1 MIKILIV
8 DDNSDKIRNIVNVIF
23 QSCDK
28 EQIHIDTASFVN
40 DAKTI
45 LSKISVDILIL
56 DICLPERPGSD
67 LQQDAGIK
75 LLNHINGSNRY
86 TYPRFVIALS
96 EYKELANEFS
106 IDAGI
111 IHTSIVYDLGSNE
124 WKIRLA
130 ECMKTATSILSN
142 NISRRSY
149 DYDVAVICALKE
161 ELDIVKMSLD
171 AVKEIKVP
179 DDDYIYYEGSFF
191 KEDRKIRVVM
201 AQSSQMGMVPAS
213 TLTTRLI
220 YNFVPRYIV
229 MTGITAGIKGIV
241 NMGDVIAAEYTW
253 DYGAGKDAIVENESV
268 HRNTIQQIQI
278 DTDVSNMVRR
288 VAEDES
294 LLQKVKKEF
303 NGTKPNGEL
312 HVVLGP
318 VASGA
323 SVIADPQIIKKI
335 QDGQIRDVV
344 GIEMEIFGVYYAA
357 RWSVSPKPKYVALKA
372 VCDYANADKD
382 DKYHPYASYT
392 SAKIFV
398 ELAKKYFEYDFG

>member
-1 MIKILIV
+1 
-8 DDNSDKIRNIVNVIF
+8 
-23 QSCDK
+23 
-28 EQIHIDTASFVN
+28 
-40 DAKTI
+40 
-45 LSKISVDILIL
+45 
-56 DICLPERPGSD
+56 
-67 LQQDAGIK
+67 
-75 LLNHINGSNRY
+75 
-86 TYPRFVIALS
+86 
-96 EYKELANEFS
+96 
-106 IDAGI
+106 
-111 IHTSIVYDLGSNE
+111 
-124 WKIRLA
+124 
-130 ECMKTATSILSN
+130 
-142 NISRRSY
+142 
-149 DYDVAVICALKE
+149 
-161 ELDIVKMSLD
+161 
-171 AVKEIKVP
+171 
-179 DDDYIYYEGSFF
+179 
-191 KEDRKIRVVM
+191 
-201 AQSSQMGMVPAS
+201 
-213 TLTTRLI
+213 
-220 YNFVPRYIV
+220 
-229 MTGITAGIKGIV
+229 
-241 NMGDVIAAEYTW
+241 
-253 DYGAGKDAIVENESV
+253 
-268 HRNTIQQIQI
+268 
-278 DTDVSNMVRR
+278 MVRR

>member
-323 SVIADPQIIKKI
+323 SVIADPQIIKKYKM
-335 QDGQIRDVV
+335 DRL
-344 GIEMEIFGVYYAA
+344 EMLLE
-357 RWSVSPKPKYVALKA
+357 
-372 VCDYANADKD
+372 
-382 DKYHPYASYT
+382 
-392 SAKIFV
+392 
-398 ELAKKYFEYDFG
+398 